1 MSQLHSTTT
10 SHKNGKHLSFEE
22 RIIIQLRIKDK
33 YSIRAIA
40 REIGCS
46 PTTVSNEIKRRTILM
61 YKNHSPHYRAKA
73 GQAAYESNRR
83 NSYRTYD
90 FIAKSKFINYVSDH
104 FFNDNWLLNAC
115 YGRAITDC
123 KFTRKEM
130 VCVKTL
136 YNYVDAGLIRIK
148 NHHLFKKLSRK
159 SKQNRAKV
167 NKNSLPRKLLGYKT
181 VDELFEEELDKIYQ
195 VDAA

>member
-1 MSQLHSTTT
+1 
-10 SHKNGKHLSFEE
+10 
-22 RIIIQLRIKDK
+22 
-33 YSIRAIA
+33 
-40 REIGCS
+40 
-46 PTTVSNEIKRRTILM
+46 M
-61 YKNHSPHYRAKA
+61 YKNHSPYCRAKA
-73 GQAAYESNRR
+73 DQAAYESNRR
-83 NSYRTYD
+83 NSCRTYD

-104 FFNDNWLLNAC
+104 FFNDNWLLNTC
-115 YGRAITDC
+115 YGRAITDR

-130 VCVKTL
+130 VCVKVL
-136 YNYVDAGLIRIK
+136 YNYVDAGLIGIK
-148 NHHLFKKLSRK
+148 NHHHSKKLSKK

>member
-22 RIIIQLRIKDK
+22 RVIIQLRIKDN
-33 YSIRAIA
+33 YFIRAIA

-46 PTTVSNEIKRRTILM
+46 PTTVSNEIKRGTILM

-83 NSYRTYD
+83 NSCRTYD

-104 FFNDNWLLNAC
+104 FSMIIDHLMLATVELLQIANLSEKKWSAQ
-115 YGRAITDC
+115 
-123 KFTRKEM
+123 KHFTTM
-130 VCVKTL
+130 L
-136 YNYVDAGLIRIK
+136 M
-148 NHHLFKKLSRK
+148 
-159 SKQNRAKV
+159 
-167 NKNSLPRKLLGYKT
+167 
-181 VDELFEEELDKIYQ
+181 LD
-195 VDAA
+195 